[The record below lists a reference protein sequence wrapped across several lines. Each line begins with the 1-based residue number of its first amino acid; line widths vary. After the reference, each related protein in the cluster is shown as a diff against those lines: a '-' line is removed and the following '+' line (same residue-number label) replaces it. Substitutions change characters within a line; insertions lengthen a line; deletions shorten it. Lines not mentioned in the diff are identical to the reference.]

1 MKDLLSLIQNR
12 ESLVLWL
19 SVIALIIMV
28 VGFLAGF
35 VMITDD
41 KGGMGLLAIV
51 GSFVTGLSIATTSA
65 TLKTLLEI
73 ENNTR
78 KD

>member
-19 SVIALIIMV
+19 SVTALMVMV

-35 VMITDD
+35 TMITDD
-41 KGGMGLLAIV
+41 KGQMGILAIV
-51 GSFVTGLSIATTSA
+51 GSFVTGLGIATTAA
-65 TLKTLLEI
+65 TLKTLVDI
-73 ENNTR
+73 EKNTR